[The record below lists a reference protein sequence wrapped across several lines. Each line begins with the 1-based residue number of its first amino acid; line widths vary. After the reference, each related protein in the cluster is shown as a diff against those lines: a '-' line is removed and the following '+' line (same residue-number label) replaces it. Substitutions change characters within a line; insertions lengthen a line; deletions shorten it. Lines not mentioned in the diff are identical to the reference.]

1 MTSTEIKTAFAEIL
15 GIESVCDL
23 SVIDQVDPA
32 CNLACII
39 YPNNQTELKQAIA
52 LANKNKI
59 PILTCDRHSNWGDLT
74 RFSQLVAD
82 LGIIVNTS
90 KLDKLI
96 DHAVG
101 DLTVTC
107 EAGMKFRDLQKILAT
122 SGQFLAIDP
131 ADPETITLGEIV
143 NTANTG
149 SLRHNYG
156 GVRDMLLGIS
166 FVRADGELVKAGG
179 RVVKNVAGYDL
190 MKLMTGS
197 YGTLGIISQVTFRL
211 YPLPQCDRTI
221 IITGLASTIDD
232 IRAKILLSTLTPW
245 AMDIL
250 SQSILSK
257 LTTELA
263 TNIAKDA
270 KIGLILRFG
279 GLIQGVEEQI
289 RRLLV
294 IAQDLDLT
302 ATVIEGNSVWDE
314 IQTLIWHWDSSSA
327 DQINPVIDP
336 IICSVICKVGM
347 LSNLAVENLIKICTE
362 FEDSALQIHAG
373 SGLGI
378 FRYAGNDPQSTL
390 KVRDLLASTGGFLT
404 LIQAPDHFTNQTNQT
419 NQIDIWGYTG
429 NAKEI
434 MSALKHKFDPHNLL
448 NPHRCI

>member
-1 MTSTEIKTAFAEIL
+1 MTSTEIKRAFADIL

-32 CNLACII
+32 CNLASTKIACIV

-59 PILTCDRHSNWGDLT
+59 PIFTCDRDLNWGDLA
-74 RFSQLVAD
+74 RFSQLVAELGIAD
-82 LGIIVNTS
+82 LGIIVNTA

-107 EAGMKFRDLQKILAT
+107 EAGMKFRDLQQILAT

-149 SLRHNYG
+149 SLRQRYG

-166 FVRADGELVKAGG
+166 FVRTDGELVKAGG

-197 YGTLGIISQVTFRL
+197 YGTLGIVSQVTFRL
-211 YPLPQCDRTI
+211 YPLPECDRTI
-221 IITGLASTIDD
+221 IITGLADTINDL
-232 IRAKILLSTLTPW
+232 RAKILLSTLTPW

-250 SQSILSK
+250 SQGILSK

-270 KIGLILRFG
+270 EIGLILRFG

-289 RRLLV
+289 RRLLI
-294 IAQDLDLT
+294 IAQELNLT
-302 ATVIEGNSVWDE
+302 ATVIEDTNIWDE
-314 IQTLIWHWDSSSA
+314 IQTLVWHGDPLNPL
-327 DQINPVIDP
+327 INP
-336 IICSVICKVGM
+336 VICKVGM
-347 LSNLAVENLIKICTE
+347 PSNLAVENLIKICT
-362 FEDSALQIHAG
+362 DNQHSSLQIHAG

-378 FRYAGNDPQSTL
+378 FRYSGNDPQSIL
-390 KVRDLLASTGGFLT
+390 KVRNLLASTGGFLT
-404 LIQAPDHFTNQTNQT
+404 LIQVPQHFATQT

-434 MSALKHKFDPHNLL
+434 MSALKQKFDPHNLL
-448 NPHRCI
+448 NPHRCL

>member
-1 MTSTEIKTAFAEIL
+1 MTSTEIKRAFAEIL
-15 GIESVCDL
+15 GIENVCDL
-23 SVIDQVDPA
+23 SAIDRVDPA
-32 CNLACII
+32 SNLASTKIASII

-52 LANKNKI
+52 LASKI
-59 PILTCDRHSNWGDLT
+59 KILILTCDRDPNWGDLA
-74 RFSQLVAD
+74 RFSQLVAE
-82 LGIIVNTS
+82 LGIVVNTA

-131 ADPETITLGEIV
+131 ANPETITLGEIV

-149 SLRHNYG
+149 SLRHKYG

-197 YGTLGIISQVTFRL
+197 YGTLGIVSQVTFRL
-211 YPLPQCDRTI
+211 YPLPECDRTI
-221 IITGLASTIDD
+221 IITGLASTINE

-250 SQSILSK
+250 SKSILSN
-257 LTTELA
+257 LTTELV
-263 TNIAKDA
+263 IDA
-270 KIGLILRFG
+270 EIGLILRFG

-294 IAQDLDLT
+294 IAQELDLI
-302 ATVIEGNSVWDE
+302 ATVIEGNSVWEE
-314 IQTLIWHWDSSSA
+314 IQTLIWHCDLITS
-327 DQINPVIDP
+327 PVICP
-336 IICSVICKVGM
+336 VICKIGM
-347 LSNLAVENLIKICTE
+347 PSNLAEENLIKICTE
-362 FEDSALQIHAG
+362 FEDSALQIHVG
-373 SGLGI
+373 SGLGV
-378 FRYAGNDPQSTL
+378 FRYAGNDSQSIL
-390 KVRDLLASTGGFLT
+390 KVRNLLESTGGFLT
-404 LIQAPDHFTNQTNQT
+404 LIQAPQHFTNQT

-434 MSALKHKFDPHNLL
+434 MSALKQKFDPHNLL